1 MDDLREAKPVS
12 VYVRE
17 WTYEQKRGRLT
28 ETQASNASLMAMR
41 REGDE
46 IETIT
51 YQGDSNE
58 KISVTDWDELIQ
70 GVNPNVKVARLQIRR
85 TQKLDASELL
95 ENRHT
100 RTVAIPVNQ
109 ECQSCLVAELAL
121 EC

>member
-46 IETIT
+46 IER
-51 YQGDSNE
+51 
-58 KISVTDWDELIQ
+58 
-70 GVNPNVKVARLQIRR
+70 P
-85 TQKLDASELL
+85 LL
-95 ENRHT
+95 T
-100 RTVAIPVNQ
+100 RGIAMKRFLSLTGMN
-109 ECQSCLVAELAL
+109 
-121 EC
+121 